1 MASSD
6 ENSGGDEMLSVEE
19 IMELMAAEG
28 NEVRRRIEAEMQ
40 TSMAEMQQELQQMR
54 NEARSYK
61 AKWEETKAVLGRA
74 GELEYKNQVLTGVL
88 NAVKADNQTHQ
99 DEIVILKA
107 NVEKLSEDKMK
118 LEKKFKGEIQKRK
131 KGENEEGK
139 HSSKPVGVTGETSS
153 TAMTSTKTASISSF
167 DILDTY
173 HPVGSRSQVPSATNE
188 ASGVLRSSGRSRM
201 SWAFSE
207 DSTSSEL
214 PPTNRPRARKS
225 ITFDEDSIRSG
236 PEQVAS
242 KAASP
247 RKSILL
253 RASSKFLGRS
263 KRKVQST
270 PPYAK
275 VEVIESFLREEV
287 GMKNEMVSAFK
298 RYLTGFVSAIILFF
312 HVYYWNF
319 LMFSFSWLI
328 LYA

>member
-1 MASSD
+1 MASSN
-6 ENSGGDEMLSVEE
+6 ENSEGDKQRKVMLSVEE
-19 IMELMAAEG
+19 IMELMAAER
-28 NEVRRRIEAEMQ
+28 NDERMRLEAEMQ
-40 TSMAEMQQELQQMR
+40 AEMQQELQQMR

-88 NAVKADNQTHQ
+88 NAVKTDNQTHQ
-99 DEIVILKA
+99 DEISILKA
-107 NVEKLSEDKMK
+107 NVAKLSEDKLK
-118 LEKKFKGEIQKRK
+118 LEKKYKGEIQKRK

-139 HSSKPVGVTGETSS
+139 DPSKLVGVTGETSS
-153 TAMTSTKTASISSF
+153 TAMTSTKKTSISSF

-173 HPVGSRSQVPSATNE
+173 HPVGSRSHVPPATNE
-188 ASGVLRSSGRSRM
+188 ASGVLRSSGRSRI
-201 SWAFSE
+201 SWALSE
-207 DSTSSEL
+207 DSERSSEL

-225 ITFDEDSIRSG
+225 ITFDDDSIRSG

-287 GMKNEMVSAFK
+287 GMKNEMVSAFE
-298 RYLTGFVSAIILFF
+298 RYLTGFVCLLFSSSILGT
-312 HVYYWNF
+312 
-319 LMFSFSWLI
+319 S
-328 LYA
+328 